1 MGSQVYRENYLA
13 AVQVAHSQLDQIV
26 LEFDSLQLRKE
37 QIEGAVEA
45 LQPFLR
51 IAPQASHEVRRPE
64 PVHYEFHQPEPVNYE
79 HRQPEPI
86 QVEPIRVASEPEIA
100 QPVLHTMPVS
110 AAEPV
115 APAAFSPVSDSKMDP
130 IQRRINRA
138 LGLAVA

>member
-64 PVHYEFHQPEPVNYE
+64 PVHYEFHQPEP
-79 HRQPEPI
+79 I